1 MWKKGLVVK
10 VFKKGDL
17 HECNNGRGV
26 TSLPAIKKI
35 FLRTLLGGSRKAQ
48 TRNFERS
55 RVSFHPREVHLKKIF
70 ILRNVLVQANE
81 WRACLY
87 THFLD
92 FEKAFDYVHIKSLWN
107 IKRSNETRDK
117 MVKVTV
123 GIYMSFDCAVVDR
136 SVTSYQLTIKYG
148 VKIGA

>member
-1 MWKKGLVVK
+1 M
-10 VFKKGDL
+10 
-17 HECNNGRGV
+17 
-26 TSLPAIKKI
+26 
-35 FLRTLLGGSRKAQ
+35 
-48 TRNFERS
+48 
-55 RVSFHPREVHLKKIF
+55 SFHPREVHLKKIF

-92 FEKAFDYVHIKSLWN
+92 FEKAFDYVHIKGLWN

-117 MVKVTV
+117 MVRVTV

>member
-1 MWKKGLVVK
+1 M
-10 VFKKGDL
+10 
-17 HECNNGRGV
+17 
-26 TSLPAIKKI
+26 
-35 FLRTLLGGSRKAQ
+35 
-48 TRNFERS
+48 
-55 RVSFHPREVHLKKIF
+55 SFHPREVHLKKIF

-117 MVKVTV
+117 MVRVTV
-123 GIYMSFDCAVVDR
+123 GIYMGFDCAVVDR